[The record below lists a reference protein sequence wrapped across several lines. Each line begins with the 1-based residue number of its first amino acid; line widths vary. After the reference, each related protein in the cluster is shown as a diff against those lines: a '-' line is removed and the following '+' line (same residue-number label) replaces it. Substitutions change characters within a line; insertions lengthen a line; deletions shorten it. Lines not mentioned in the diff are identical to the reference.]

1 VIVPGPRS
9 RLSSGTRLRYKS
21 AGAHRRRTAISEGVP
36 TSMNTIAR
44 TGLTALSITLL
55 LSACSKP
62 AEAPKGDA
70 AASAAAEEKILNFY
84 NWSDYIDPSVI
95 EAFTKETGIK
105 VQYDVFD
112 SNEMLETKLLA
123 GNTGYDIVVPS
134 ASFMYRQ
141 IKAGVH
147 QKLDRSQLPNLANV
161 DPDIAK
167 RLEAFDAGNEH
178 SVNYMWGTSGVGYN
192 TKKIAERM
200 KDAPVDSFAM
210 FYDPKVVSKFADCGV
225 SILDAPSEVIGT
237 VLIYLGKDANS
248 EKPEDLAAAEAV
260 LKAVRP
266 YIKNFHSSAYI
277 EQLANGEICLALGWS
292 GDVLQAK
299 TRAADANNGVEVD
312 YRIPKEGAVMFF
324 DQLAIPK
331 DAKHPKNAHLF
342 IDYLLRPEVAAKN
355 SSYISYANANKAST
369 PLIDAEVTGNPNVYP
384 PVDLMA
390 KLVPDMPESPE
401 FSRLLNRSWTTV
413 KTGK

>member
-1 VIVPGPRS
+1 MNMPVRPALTV
-9 RLSSGTRLRYKS
+9 LAS
-21 AGAHRRRTAISEGVP
+21 A
-36 TSMNTIAR
+36 M
-44 TGLTALSITLL
+44 LL
-55 LSACSKP
+55 AACSKP
-62 AEAPKGDA
+62 AEAPK
-70 AASAAAEEKILNFY
+70 ASAAAAEEEKVLNVY
-84 NWSDYIDPSVI
+84 NWSDYIEASVI
-95 EAFTKETGIK
+95 EGFTKETGIK

-134 ASFMYRQ
+134 ASFLNRQ
-141 IKAGVH
+141 LQAGVH
-147 QKLDRSQLPNLANV
+147 QKLDKSLLPNLKNI
-161 DPDIAK
+161 DPSIAQ
-167 RLEAFDAGNEH
+167 RIEAFDKGNEH

-192 TKKIAERM
+192 VKKIAERM

-225 SILDAPSEVIGT
+225 TILDAPSEVIGT

-266 YIKNFHSSAYI
+266 YIKNFHSSNYI

-292 GDVLQAK
+292 GDVLQAA
-299 TRAADANNGVEVD
+299 TRAEEAKNDVEIS

-355 SSYISYANANKAST
+355 SSYISYANANAAST
-369 PLIDAEVTGNPNVYP
+369 ALIDKSVTDNPNVYP
-384 PVDLMA
+384 SADLMT
-390 KLVPDMPESPE
+390 KLVPDMPESAE
-401 FSRLLNRSWTTV
+401 FSRSLNRAWTSI

>member
-1 VIVPGPRS
+1 MNMPVRPALTV
-9 RLSSGTRLRYKS
+9 LAS
-21 AGAHRRRTAISEGVP
+21 A
-36 TSMNTIAR
+36 M
-44 TGLTALSITLL
+44 LL
-55 LSACSKP
+55 AACSKP
-62 AEAPKGDA
+62 AEAPK
-70 AASAAAEEKILNFY
+70 ASAAAAEEEKVLNVY
-84 NWSDYIDPSVI
+84 NWSDYIEASVI
-95 EAFTKETGIK
+95 EGFTKETGIK

-112 SNEMLETKLLA
+112 SHEMLETKLLA

-134 ASFMYRQ
+134 ASFLNRQ
-141 IKAGVH
+141 LQAGVH
-147 QKLDRSQLPNLANV
+147 QKLDKSLLPNLKNI
-161 DPDIAK
+161 DPSIAQ
-167 RLEAFDAGNEH
+167 RIEAFDKGNEH

-192 TKKIAERM
+192 VKKIAERM

-210 FYDPKVVSKFADCGV
+210 FYDPKVISKFADCGV
-225 SILDAPSEVIGT
+225 TILDAPSEVIGT

-266 YIKNFHSSAYI
+266 YIKNFHSSNYI

-292 GDVLQAK
+292 GDVLQAS
-299 TRAADANNGVEVD
+299 TRAEEAKNGVEIS

-355 SSYISYANANKAST
+355 SSYISYANANAAST
-369 PLIDAEVTGNPNVYP
+369 ALIDKSVTDNPNVYP
-384 PVDLMA
+384 SADLMT
-390 KLVPDMPESPE
+390 KLVPDMPESAE
-401 FSRLLNRSWTTV
+401 FSRSLNRAWTSI

>member
-1 VIVPGPRS
+1 
-9 RLSSGTRLRYKS
+9 
-21 AGAHRRRTAISEGVP
+21 
-36 TSMNTIAR
+36 MNLPAR
-44 TGLTALSITLL
+44 PALTVLALATLL
-55 LSACSKP
+55 TACSKP
-62 AEAPKGDA
+62 AEAPKSDAA
-70 AASAAAEEKILNFY
+70 AASAAEEKVLNVY
-84 NWSDYIDPSVI
+84 NWSDYIEASVI
-95 EAFTKETGIK
+95 EDFTKETGIK

-134 ASFMYRQ
+134 ASFLYRQ
-141 IKAGVH
+141 LKAGVH
-147 QKLDRSQLPNLANV
+147 QKLDKSQLPNLANI

-167 RLEAFDAGNEH
+167 RLEAFDPGNEH

-192 TKKIAERM
+192 VKKIAERM

-210 FYDPKVVSKFADCGV
+210 FYDPKIASKFADCGI

-292 GDVLQAK
+292 GDVLQAQ
-299 TRAADANNGVEVD
+299 TRAVDAKNGVEVD

-324 DQLAIPK
+324 DQMAIPK

-342 IDYLLRPEVAAKN
+342 INYLLRPEIAARN
-355 SSYISYANANKAST
+355 STYISFANANKAAT
-369 PLIDAEVTGNPNVYP
+369 PLVDAAVTGNPNVYP
-384 PVDLMA
+384 PAELMS

-413 KTGK
+413 KTGT

>member
-1 VIVPGPRS
+1 
-9 RLSSGTRLRYKS
+9 
-21 AGAHRRRTAISEGVP
+21 
-36 TSMNTIAR
+36 MNMPVR
-44 TGLTALSITLL
+44 PALSVLSMALL
-55 LSACSKP
+55 LAACSKP

-70 AASAAAEEKILNFY
+70 AAPAAAATAAAGDEEKVLNVY
-84 NWSDYIDPSVI
+84 NWSDYIESSVI
-95 EAFTKETGIK
+95 EGFTKETGIK

-134 ASFMYRQ
+134 ASFLYRQ
-141 IKAGVH
+141 LKAGVH
-147 QKLDRSQLPNLANV
+147 QKLDKSQLPNLANV

-167 RLEAFDAGNEH
+167 RLEAFDPGNEY

-192 TKKIAERM
+192 VKKIAERM
-200 KDAPVDSFAM
+200 KDAPVNSFAM
-210 FYDPKVVSKFADCGV
+210 FYDPKIAAKFADCGI
-225 SILDAPSEVIGT
+225 SILDAPSEVLGT

-299 TRAADANNGVEVD
+299 TRAVDAKNGVEVA
-312 YRIPKEGAVMFF
+312 YNIPKEGAVMFF
-324 DQLAIPK
+324 DQLAVPK

-342 IDYLLRPEVAAKN
+342 INYLLRPEIAAKN
-355 SSYISYANANKAST
+355 SSYISYASANKAAT
-369 PLIDAEVTGNPNVYP
+369 PLVDVAVTSNPNVYP
-384 PVDLMA
+384 PPELMA

-401 FSRLLNRSWTTV
+401 FTRLLTRSWTRV